1 MVKTPREMID
11 MTSKKPMTKAC
22 SSNSMCNNILLCLH
36 MYIYIIYIL
45 DFFFQTLTGNDEW
58 ADFGGFEVNLMQ
70 RVAFSVMA
78 YYH

>member
-1 MVKTPREMID
+1 
-11 MTSKKPMTKAC
+11 
-22 SSNSMCNNILLCLH
+22 MCTHI
-36 MYIYIIYIL
+36 YIYIIYIL
-45 DFFFQTLTGNDEW
+45 DLFFQTLTGNDEW